1 MKYLDNIV
9 LYLSNFTSLSN
20 KYVLSIFQTL
30 IIVFIFKI
38 LSKSFE
44 ILNNKFNTDD
54 KKKYI
59 LNKRV
64 KLICSIIIIFCLI
77 LVWQDYFKDLIT
89 LISVVSAALTLAVR
103 DIVVNFFSG
112 IYIKVAKPFKVEDRI
127 SIGNY
132 IGDVINISILSF
144 EILEVR
150 GEENAEQSTGII
162 IQVPA
167 SKIFTEYLK
176 NYSKAFKYVWKEMSI
191 KVPLDN
197 NIPKV
202 KKELYRIIRSN
213 QVVSSIPNKMERQLD
228 NAAGDYRIYYNKLEP
243 IVYTQIVNDYVVLTI
258 RFLVHPKKVRNV
270 ESEIW
275 NQILNSV
282 NSGKIKLLKGE

>member
-1 MKYLDNIV
+1 MKYINKIIV
-9 LYLSNFTSLSN
+9 YIANFTSLDE
-20 KYVLSIFQTL
+20 KYILSIFQSLFVFFVFKL
-30 IIVFIFKI
+30 IYKI
-38 LSKSFE
+38 IE
-44 ILNNKFNTDD
+44 GINNRFNPND
-54 KKKYI
+54 KKKYN

-64 KLICSIIIIFCLI
+64 KLTCTILTILCFFLI
-77 LVWQDYFKDLIT
+77 WQDYFKDFLT
-89 LISVVSAALTLAVR
+89 FISVISAALTLAVR

-127 SIGNY
+127 AIGSS

-150 GEENAEQSTGII
+150 SEEEGEQSTGII

-176 NYSKAFKYVWKEMSI
+176 NYSKAFKYIWKEMSI
-191 KVPLDN
+191 KVPIDSN
-197 NIPKV
+197 VPKV
-202 KKELYRIIRSN
+202 KKELYRIIRNN

-228 NAAGDYRIYYNKLEP
+228 NATGDYRIYSNKLDP
-243 IVYTQIVNDYVVLTI
+243 IIYTKIIDNYVLLTM

-275 NQILNSV
+275 NQILISSN
-282 NSGKIKLLKGE
+282 NGKIKLYSSE

>member
-1 MKYLDNIV
+1 MVYIA
-9 LYLSNFTSLSN
+9 NFTSLDE
-20 KYVLSIFQTL
+20 KYILSIFQSLFVFFVFKL
-30 IIVFIFKI
+30 IYKI
-38 LSKSFE
+38 IE
-44 ILNNKFNTDD
+44 GINNRFNPND
-54 KKKYI
+54 KKKYN

-64 KLICSIIIIFCLI
+64 KLTCTILTILCFFLI
-77 LVWQDYFKDLIT
+77 WQDYFKDFLT
-89 LISVVSAALTLAVR
+89 FISVISAALTLAVR

-127 SIGNY
+127 AIGSS

-150 GEENAEQSTGII
+150 SEEEGEQSTGII

-176 NYSKAFKYVWKEMSI
+176 NYSKAFKYIWKEMSI
-191 KVPLDN
+191 KVPIDSN
-197 NIPKV
+197 VPKV
-202 KKELYRIIRSN
+202 KKELYRIIRNN

-228 NAAGDYRIYYNKLEP
+228 NATGDYRIYYNKLDP
-243 IVYTQIVNDYVVLTI
+243 IIYTKIIDNYVLLTM

-275 NQILNSV
+275 NQILISSN
-282 NSGKIKLLKGE
+282 NGKIKLYSSE

>member
-1 MKYLDNIV
+1 MKYINKFIV
-9 LYLSNFTSLSN
+9 YIANFTSLDE
-20 KYVLSIFQTL
+20 KYILTIFQSLLVFFVIKL
-30 IIVFIFKI
+30 IYKVI
-38 LSKSFE
+38 E
-44 ILNNKFNTDD
+44 IINNRFNPND

-64 KLICSIIIIFCLI
+64 KLVCSVLIVLCLVLI
-77 LVWQDYFKDLIT
+77 WQDYFKDFLT
-89 LISVVSAALTLAVR
+89 FISVISAALTLAVR

-127 SIGNY
+127 SIGSC

-144 EILEVR
+144 ELLEVR
-150 GEENAEQSTGII
+150 SEDEGEQSTGII

-191 KVPLDN
+191 KVPIDS
-197 NIPKV
+197 NIVKT

-228 NAAGDYRIYYNKLEP
+228 NVTGEYRIYYNKLDP
-243 IVYTQIVNDYVVLTI
+243 IIYTKIVDNYVLLTM

-275 NQILNSV
+275 NQILLSTN
-282 NSGKIKLLKGE
+282 NGKIKLYSCE

>member
-1 MKYLDNIV
+1 MKYINKFIV
-9 LYLSNFTSLSN
+9 YIANFTSLDE
-20 KYVLSIFQTL
+20 KYILTIFQSLLVFFVIKL
-30 IIVFIFKI
+30 IYKVI
-38 LSKSFE
+38 E
-44 ILNNKFNTDD
+44 IINNRFNPND

-64 KLICSIIIIFCLI
+64 KLVCSVLIVLCLVLI
-77 LVWQDYFKDLIT
+77 WQDYFKDFLT
-89 LISVVSAALTLAVR
+89 FISVISAALTLAVR

-127 SIGNY
+127 SIGNC

-144 EILEVR
+144 ELLEVR
-150 GEENAEQSTGII
+150 SEEEGEQSTGII

-191 KVPLDN
+191 KVPIDS
-197 NIPKV
+197 NIVKT

-228 NAAGDYRIYYNKLEP
+228 NVTGEYRIYYNKLDP
-243 IVYTQIVNDYVVLTI
+243 IIYTKIVDNYVLLTM

-275 NQILNSV
+275 NQILLSTN
-282 NSGKIKLLKGE
+282 NGKIKLYSSE

>member
-77 LVWQDYFKDLIT
+77 LVWQDYFKDLLT

>member
-1 MKYLDNIV
+1 MKYINKIIV
-9 LYLSNFTSLSN
+9 YIANFTSLDE
-20 KYVLSIFQTL
+20 KYILSIFQSLFVFFVFKL
-30 IIVFIFKI
+30 IYKI
-38 LSKSFE
+38 IE
-44 ILNNKFNTDD
+44 GINNRFNPND
-54 KKKYI
+54 KKKYN

-64 KLICSIIIIFCLI
+64 KLTCTILTILCFFLI
-77 LVWQDYFKDLIT
+77 WQDYFKDFLT
-89 LISVVSAALTLAVR
+89 FISVISAALTLAVR

-127 SIGNY
+127 AIGSS

-150 GEENAEQSTGII
+150 SEEEGEQSTGII

-176 NYSKAFKYVWKEMSI
+176 NYSKAFKYIWKEMSI
-191 KVPLDN
+191 KVPIDSN
-197 NIPKV
+197 VPKV
-202 KKELYRIIRSN
+202 KKELYRIIRNN

-228 NAAGDYRIYYNKLEP
+228 NATGDYRIYYNKLDP
-243 IVYTQIVNDYVVLTI
+243 IIYTKIIDNYVLLTM

-275 NQILNSV
+275 NQILISSN
-282 NSGKIKLLKGE
+282 NGKIKLYSSE

>member
-1 MKYLDNIV
+1 MKYINKFIV
-9 LYLSNFTSLSN
+9 YIANFTSLDE
-20 KYVLSIFQTL
+20 KYILTIFQSLLVFFVIKL
-30 IIVFIFKI
+30 IYKVI
-38 LSKSFE
+38 E
-44 ILNNKFNTDD
+44 IINNRFNPND

-64 KLICSIIIIFCLI
+64 KLVCSILIVLCLVLI
-77 LVWQDYFKDLIT
+77 WQDYFKDFLT
-89 LISVVSAALTLAVR
+89 FISVISAALTLAVR

-127 SIGNY
+127 SIGSC

-144 EILEVR
+144 ELLEVR
-150 GEENAEQSTGII
+150 SEDEGEQSTGII

-191 KVPLDN
+191 KVPIDS
-197 NIPKV
+197 NIVKT

-228 NAAGDYRIYYNKLEP
+228 NVTGEYRIYYNKLDP
-243 IVYTQIVNDYVVLTI
+243 IIYTKIVDNYVLLTM

-275 NQILNSV
+275 NQILLSTN
-282 NSGKIKLLKGE
+282 NGKIKLYSCE

>member
-77 LVWQDYFKDLIT
+77 LVWQDYFKDLLT

-191 KVPLDN
+191 NVPLDN

>member
-1 MKYLDNIV
+1 MKYLDKLV

-20 KYVLSIFQTL
+20 KYILSICQSL
-30 IIVFIFKI
+30 IVVFIIKM
-38 LSKSFE
+38 LAKTFE

-54 KKKYI
+54 KNKYI

-77 LVWQDYFKDLIT
+77 LVWQDYFKDFLT

-112 IYIKVAKPFKVEDRI
+112 IYIKVAKPFRVEDRI

-191 KVPLDN
+191 KVPIDN
-197 NIPKV
+197 NVPKV

-213 QVVSSIPNKMERQLD
+213 QTVSSIPNKMEKQLD
-228 NAAGDYRIYYNKLEP
+228 NAAGEYRIYYNKLEP
-243 IVYTQIVNDYVVLTI
+243 IIYIEIIDDYVLLTI

-270 ESEIW
+270 ENEIW
-275 NQILNSV
+275 NQVLNSV
-282 NSGKIKLLKGE
+282 NNGKIKLYSVE